1 MFADAKQFSIITY
14 STKSTSKYGYEKPNF
29 TSLPLSN
36 ALSETSET
44 SYLSVNECRKT
55 AARTILIV
63 QQAGES
69 TKRKLDLSEWS
80 FELEKPKILDQEF
93 EAKNNVDLVASDSKI
108 DELSRS
114 KLERNYKKNPE
125 NTEHKQLGKTILIRY
140 NEHSGKSF
148 TKNLKNRHQ
157 NLINIKINN
166 F

>member
-1 MFADAKQFSIITY
+1 MFADGKQFSIITY

-44 SYLSVNECRKT
+44 YLSVNECRKT

-157 NLINIKINN
+157 NLIK
-166 F
+166 

>member
-1 MFADAKQFSIITY
+1 MSADGEQFSIITY

-55 AARTILIV
+55 AARAKLIV

-80 FELEKPKILDQEF
+80 FEVEKPKILDQEF

-108 DELSRS
+108 DELSWS
-114 KLERNYKKNPE
+114 KLERNCKKNPE
-125 NTEHKQLGKTILIRY
+125 N
-140 NEHSGKSF
+140 SGISF

-157 NLINIKINN
+157 NLIK
-166 F
+166 